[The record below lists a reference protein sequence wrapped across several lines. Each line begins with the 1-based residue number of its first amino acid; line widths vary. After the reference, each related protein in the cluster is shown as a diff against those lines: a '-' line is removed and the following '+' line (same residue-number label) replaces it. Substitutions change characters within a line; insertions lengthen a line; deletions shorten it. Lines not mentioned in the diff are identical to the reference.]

1 MSTVATPDAKFR
13 RGIRKHLPIIF
24 FSSDNRLIHAFP
36 QWPFKIHF
44 RIEKTSKQKSP
55 PHPSPHTN
63 LLVACAS
70 NDGEFTLL
78 PSQILGANLQLQGP
92 RGDKIRRK
100 LKFGIFVRCFSHL
113 VVCGTRR
120 LDNTDGSRSF
130 GAKAKIR
137 RKLAD
142 KYLVEIPCSAFFF
155 FFYIY
160 TAAASSIDTNNLLP
174 PVARQHASR
183 LFVPAF
189 LAGNSTAAAG

>member
-13 RGIRKHLPIIF
+13 RGIRKHRPILF

-44 RIEKTSKQKSP
+44 RIEKSP
-55 PHPSPHTN
+55 PPHTN

-130 GAKAKIR
+130 GAKAKSR

-142 KYLVEIPCSAFFF
+142 TARPLKYLVLRFFF
-155 FFYIY
+155 FYIYIY

>member
-1 MSTVATPDAKFR
+1 MSTVATPNVKFR

-24 FSSDNRLIHAFP
+24 FSSDNRLIHTFP

-44 RIEKTSKQKSP
+44 RIEKTSKQKSTP
-55 PHPSPHTN
+55 PPPHTN

-92 RGDKIRRK
+92 QGDKIWRK
-100 LKFGIFVRCFSHL
+100 LKFGIFVRCFFHL

-130 GAKAKIR
+130 GAKAKSR

-142 KYLVEIPCSAFFF
+142 TARPLKYLVLRFF
-155 FFYIY
+155 FFYIHGCGVVY
-160 TAAASSIDTNNLLP
+160 
-174 PVARQHASR
+174 
-183 LFVPAF
+183 
-189 LAGNSTAAAG
+189 